1 MNLKDQTID
10 LISRVLMMDPVAVS
24 EIVETPPQP
33 ELGDLALPCFRFA
46 KQEHKAPPL
55 IAQDLA
61 RQISAQANH
70 LAKVEAK
77 GPYVNFF
84 YDRAAYASSI
94 FQAAQAQ
101 PDRFIGH
108 LCDPARADQ
117 VVLVEYS
124 SPNIAKPFHVGHGF
138 STILGDAIAKL
149 YAYQGYTVKRLNHL
163 GDYGT
168 QFGRLI
174 YAWLAWG
181 DEKALEEEPIKE
193 LTRVYVKFHQLAE
206 DKPEMYDA
214 ARDHFRRLELGE
226 ELEYKLWER
235 FRKLSLQEFARIYD
249 RLNIAFDSYNGESF
263 YSDKMPAIVDLLRA
277 QGLLVES
284 QGAQVVMLDEYHLTP
299 CIILK
304 SDGSS
309 IYATRDI
316 TAIFYRAKTWDYYRN
331 IYIVGKEQT
340 HHFQQVF
347 AVLDKLGHPKAG
359 KNYHV
364 AFGRLSFGDQDFS
377 TRSGKVILLEDF
389 LDETVKRV
397 SEIMDEGGFDLADQ
411 KDAIAEAIGVAAVK
425 FIYLR
430 AGREHDIAF
439 SWDEMLDFAGDTAPY
454 LLYAYA
460 RAQSVLRKA
469 GVTQEELAQ
478 AKTELLTEDTEFQ
491 VLKSLAQLEQASID
505 AVEAYEPSIL
515 TRQIISLVRDYSR
528 FYQSVS
534 ILRAEDP
541 DLRLARLALCSLFAS
556 QLKLALSLLGIEVVE
571 RM

>member
-1 MNLKDQTID
+1 MNLRDQTID
-10 LISRVLMMDPVAVS
+10 LISRVLNMGPVAIS
-24 EIVETPPQP
+24 ELVETPPQADM
-33 ELGDLALPCFRFA
+33 GDLALPCFKFA
-46 KQEHKAPPL
+46 KQERKAPQM

-61 RQISAQANH
+61 EKISAQAPH

-84 YDRAAYASSI
+84 YDRSAYAASI
-94 FQAAQAQ
+94 FQAGSDQ
-101 PDRFIGH
+101 PDKLIGH
-108 LCDPARADQ
+108 VSDPARADQ

-181 DEKALEEEPIKE
+181 DEAALEKEPIKE

-206 DKPEMYDA
+206 DNPEMYDA

-249 RLNIAFDSYNGESF
+249 RLNISFDSYNGESF
-263 YSDKMPAIVDLLRA
+263 YSDKMPAIVDLLREK
-277 QGLLVES
+277 GLLVES
-284 QGAQVVMLDEYHLTP
+284 QGAQVVMLDEYNLTP

-316 TAIFYRAKTWDYYRN
+316 TAIFYRAETWDYYRN
-331 IYIVGKEQT
+331 VYIVGKEQT

-377 TRSGKVILLEDF
+377 TRAGKVILLEEF

-411 KDAIAEAIGVAAVK
+411 KEAIAEAIGVAAVK

-439 SWDEMLDFAGDTAPY
+439 SWDEMLDFTGDTAPY

-460 RAQSVLRKA
+460 RARSVLRKS

-478 AKTELLTEDTEFQ
+478 AKIELLTEDTEFQ
-491 VLKSLAQLEQASID
+491 VLKSLAQLEQASVE

-541 DLRLARLALCSLFAS
+541 DLRLARLALCNLFAS
-556 QLKLALSLLGIEVVE
+556 QLKLALGLLGIEVVE

>member
-1 MNLKDQTID
+1 MNLREQTID
-10 LISRVLMMDPVAVS
+10 LISRVLQMDPATIT
-24 EIVETPPQP
+24 ELVETPPQADM
-33 ELGDLALPCFRFA
+33 GDLALPCFRFA
-46 KQEHKAPPL
+46 KQERKAPPL

-61 RQISAQANH
+61 AKLSSRVPY

-84 YDRAAYASSI
+84 YDRAAYAKSV
-94 FQAAQAQ
+94 FDLAKEEDGKLLGHRTQA
-101 PDRFIGH
+101 DR
-108 LCDPARADQ
+108 ANQ

-138 STILGDAIAKL
+138 STILGDAVARL
-149 YAYQGYTVKRLNHL
+149 FAYHGYTVKRLNHL

-181 DEKALEEEPIKE
+181 DEAALEAEPIKE
-193 LTRVYVKFHQLAE
+193 LTRVYVKFHKVAE
-206 DKPEMYDA
+206 DQPELFDA
-214 ARDHFRRLELGE
+214 ARDHFRRLEQGE

-235 FRKLSLQEFARIYD
+235 FRALSLQEFSRIYD
-249 RLNIAFDSYNGESF
+249 RLKISFDSYNGESF
-263 YSDKMPAIVDLLRA
+263 YSDKMPALVDLLRA
-277 QGLLVES
+277 EGLLVES
-284 QGAQVVMLDEYHLTP
+284 QGAQVVMLDEYNLNP

-331 IYIVGKEQT
+331 VYIVGKEQT
-340 HHFQQVF
+340 NHFKQVF
-347 AVLDKLGHPKAG
+347 AVLDKLDHPKAG
-359 KNYHV
+359 HNFHV

-377 TRSGKVILLEDF
+377 TRAGKVILLEEF

-397 SEIMDEGGFDLADQ
+397 SEIMDAGGFDLEGQ
-411 KDAIAEAIGVAAVK
+411 KAEIAEAIGVAAVK

-439 SWDEMLDFAGDTAPY
+439 SWDEMLDFTGDTAPY

-469 GVTQEELAQ
+469 AVSPAELAQ
-478 AKTELLTEDTEFQ
+478 AKVKLLTQDAEFQ
-491 VLKSLAQLEQASID
+491 VLKNLSLLEEASQE
-505 AVEAYEPSIL
+505 AMLAYEPSIL
-515 TRQIISLVRDYSR
+515 TRQIISLVRDFSR

-534 ILRAEDP
+534 ILRAEEE
-541 DLRLARLALCSLFAS
+541 DLRLARLALCELFAQ
-556 QLKLALSLLGIEVVE
+556 QLKLALTLLGIEVVE